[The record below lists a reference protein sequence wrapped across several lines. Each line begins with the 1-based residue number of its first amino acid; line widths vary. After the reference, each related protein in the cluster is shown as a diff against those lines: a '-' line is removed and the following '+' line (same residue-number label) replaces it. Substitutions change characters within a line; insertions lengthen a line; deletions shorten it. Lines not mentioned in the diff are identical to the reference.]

1 MKKCNWFSL
10 CIVVAIFSRGTKL
23 SSLGILCFL
32 FLILYLNFFF
42 FFVVK
47 GMCQMYC
54 GDTANIVP
62 ILCLKFA
69 KHYSDS
75 AQLEGRFAS
84 HRFTFVHA

>member
-1 MKKCNWFSL
+1 MFFVFNF
-10 CIVVAIFSRGTKL
+10 VFE
-23 SSLGILCFL
+23 FL
-32 FLILYLNFFF
+32 L

-84 HRFTFVHA
+84 HRFTFVDA